1 MPRDKYG
8 KAVKKDAKPGIA
20 HKPDGFKSEDQGGS
34 GKTPNAGKVTEKD
47 GAKPGKTAKEPSY
60 SRRRH

>member
-1 MPRDKYG
+1 MPRGKYG
-8 KAVKKDAKPGIA
+8 KAKEPMK
-20 HKPDGFKSEDQGGS
+20 KPDGFKSEDQSGS

-60 SRRRH
+60 SRKRH